1 MPRGFQSRPHRIRLA
16 KLTPPILPVV
26 LKRARLFRLLDK
38 SRKRP
43 LTWITALPGA
53 GKSTLVASYIKAR
66 RLPVLWYRLDESDAD
81 PSSFFHYLSLAAKA
95 LAPRFRKPFP
105 VLTPEYALGL
115 PTFTRRFFQ
124 EFSERLPRRCVLVLD
139 NYQEVPATS
148 GLHQLL
154 VWGFQE
160 LPRHVS
166 VMAVSRQNPPAAMVK
181 LETERAVA
189 LIGPEQVE
197 FSKTEAKAL
206 VHLHGQRGPTSPTKG
221 IVDDLYRRVG
231 GWAAGIVLTLEHE
244 KKKSTSVSHQFDFT
258 PAAVFQYL
266 ASEVMERVAPDVQ
279 SLLLKTSL
287 LPDITVPMAE
297 RLTNL
302 STAGEVLASLHRA
315 RYFTERRQEPEFS
328 YRYHSL
334 FREFL
339 QQRAR
344 QVMTPT
350 EFSALQR
357 KAAGL
362 LVSAGRIE
370 DGVKLLQAAEDWESL
385 ARIIFAEAG
394 NLIEQGRVQ
403 TLEGWIRSVPEKVRQ
418 EMPWLS
424 YWLASTRMVFNSDE
438 AYGLF
443 EQVFGKFR
451 SRGDRVGVLLS
462 WCGMV
467 RTVIFQWADLG
478 RLTKWLDLFPRIHS
492 EGTPYPSIEVEAH
505 VADCMAG
512 IIMQMHPD
520 RTDARAWLDRAV
532 VLNKHLPMDMQT
544 GSRFMTEIYYLWFG
558 DFAAAR
564 IVLAQFSSL
573 ARSRRWNPITE
584 IFFHVTAACLAW
596 YDSDFNLCRM
606 HVAKARELANASGI
620 HVYDSLV
627 LSQEVFCELHS
638 GNLDAAEGPL
648 KEMDLATER
657 LGGIHRSQYELVF
670 AWFKLLRGDL
680 QQAFEHVHRANSLV
694 ATAGRPMFVD
704 GLAQILTAN
713 ILFGLARRAEATRY
727 CNRVM
732 EIGEQMQ
739 SDPLRLGA
747 YLLTAQMAFNRED
760 EAAGL
765 DALRNALV
773 IGEARGLMQNP
784 SPGMSRNAMAELCA
798 KALAAG
804 ITVPFVHRMIQRHRF
819 TPPPQA
825 RESEAWPWPVKIST
839 LGRFVVQIDGQL
851 LEKKRKAPHRLFD
864 LLKAIIAWGGED
876 VPITR
881 LMDVFWPDADGD
893 TAKENFHKSLQRLRH
908 LLRLEQ
914 VIVVKAGKVSLNR
927 DLCWIDARIFEASVK
942 QGEARAVTTRSNT
955 HVQDDSRTVLLY
967 AGPFLGLA
975 DCPSWAAPYRDR
987 LRDRYIKLILCQ
999 CDAFNTKHKEADA
1012 IRCLEQAIEVDP
1024 VGEALYQRLIPLLAS
1039 NGRHAEA
1046 VSLYHRCKSALAR
1059 WADRQPSP
1067 ETHRLVQPLQPR

>member
-1 MPRGFQSRPHRIRLA
+1 MPRDFRSRPHRVRLA
-16 KLTPPILPVV
+16 KLTPPTLPVV
-26 LKRARLFRLLDK
+26 LKRPRLFRLLDK
-38 SRKRP
+38 SRTRP
-43 LTWITALPGA
+43 LTWITAPPGA
-53 GKSTLVASYIKAR
+53 GKTTLVASYLKAR
-66 RLPVLWYRLDESDAD
+66 RLPVLWYRLDDSDAD

-95 LAPRFRKPFP
+95 LAPRFRTPLP

-124 EFSERLPRRCVLVLD
+124 EFSARLPRRCVLVFD

-148 GLHQLL
+148 GLHQVL
-154 VWGFQE
+154 VWGVQE

-166 VMAVSRQNPPAAMVK
+166 VTVMSRQNPPAGMVK
-181 LETERAVA
+181 LEIERAMA
-189 LIGPEQVE
+189 LIGPKQIEL
-197 FSKTEAKAL
+197 SKTEAKAL
-206 VHLHGQRGPTSPTKG
+206 VHLHGRRGPTSLTKG
-221 IVDDLYRRVG
+221 FVEDLYRRVG

-244 KKKSTSVSHQFDFT
+244 KKKSTSVFHQVDQT
-258 PAAVFQYL
+258 PEAVFQYL
-266 ASEVMERVAPDVQ
+266 VGEVMERVAPDVQ

-287 LPDITVPMAE
+287 LPDFTVPMAE

-315 RYFTERRQEPEFS
+315 RYFTERRQEPELS

-344 QVMTPT
+344 QVMSPT

-357 KAAGL
+357 AAAGL

-370 DGVKLLQAAEDWESL
+370 DGVKLLETAEDWEGL
-385 ARIIFAEAG
+385 AHVILAEAG
-394 NLIEQGRVQ
+394 NLIEQGRIQ
-403 TLEGWIRSVPEKVRQ
+403 TLEGWIRGVPEKVRK
-418 EMPWLS
+418 EIPWLS
-424 YWLASTRMVFNSDE
+424 FWLASTRVSFNPDE

-443 EQVFGKFR
+443 EQVFGEFR
-451 SRGDRVGVLLS
+451 SQGDRAGTLLS
-462 WCGMV
+462 WCGAV
-467 RTVIFQWADLG
+467 RAVLFRWADMG
-478 RLTKWLDLFPRIHS
+478 RLTKWLELFPRIHS

-512 IIMQMHPD
+512 AIMQMHPD

-532 VLNKHLPMDMQT
+532 GLSEHLPPAMQT
-544 GSRFMTEIYYLWFG
+544 GSRYMTEIYYLWLG

-564 IVLAQFSSL
+564 AVLAQFSRLVQSQ
-573 ARSRRWNPITE
+573 RGNPITG
-584 IFFHVTAACLAW
+584 ISFHATGACLAW
-596 YDSDFNLCRM
+596 YDSEFDLCRM
-606 HVAKARELANASGI
+606 HVGKARELANESGL
-620 HVYDSLV
+620 HVWDDLV
-627 LSQEVFCELHS
+627 LSMGTFCELHS
-638 GNLDAAEGPL
+638 GNLDAAEALL

-657 LGGIHRSQYELVF
+657 LGGIHRSQYELLF
-670 AWFKLLRGDL
+670 AWFKFLQGDL
-680 QQAFEHVHRANSLV
+680 QQAREHVHRANSLLV
-694 ATAGRPMFVD
+694 TEGTPMFFE
-704 GLAQILTAN
+704 GLTGILTAN
-713 ILFGLARRAEATRY
+713 ILFGLARGAEATRY
-727 CNRVM
+727 CNRAM
-732 EIGEQMQ
+732 EIGERMQ
-739 SDPLRLGA
+739 SDPLRFGA

-765 DALRNALV
+765 DALRNALA
-773 IGEARGLMQNP
+773 IGEARGLMQYP
-784 SPGMSRNAMAELCA
+784 GPGMSRNAMAELCA
-798 KALAAG
+798 KALGAG
-804 ITVPFVHRMIQRHRF
+804 ITVPFVQRMIQRHRF

-825 RESEAWPWPVKIST
+825 REIEAWPWPVKIST

-881 LMDVFWPDADGD
+881 LMDVFWPDVDGD
-893 TAKENFHKSLQRLRH
+893 TAKENFDKSLQRLRH

-927 DLCWIDARIFEASVK
+927 DLCWVDACVFEASVK
-942 QGEARAVTTRSNT
+942 QVEARAATTRSNT
-955 HVQDDSRTVLLY
+955 NVQDESRTVLLY

-999 CDAFNTKHKEADA
+999 CDASNTKHKEADA
-1012 IRCLEQAIEVDP
+1012 IRCLKQAIEVDP
-1024 VGEALYQRLIPLLAS
+1024 VGEPFYQRLIPLLAS

-1067 ETHRLVQPLQPR
+1067 ETQRLVQQLQPR